1 MSEELNVKGSKVIGG
16 MFESGR
22 DEVAI
27 PHSGETIPWRDVV
40 AFVIQRAY
48 DNGFRQHAKLG
59 EAADIRLATAPKSNH
74 HPVAG
79 TGLYLP
85 PLSAQVCFAA
95 TIGVFALLPKE
106 ARLKLRIRW
115 RSTAPQPPSPDFLIW
130 EEGVVEMGKGRPV
143 SYRRESGGSDSLGE
157 KH

>member
-40 AFVIQRAY
+40 AFVIQRVLRHLDSA
-48 DNGFRQHAKLG
+48 GMQSSVHAPG
-59 EAADIRLATAPKSNH
+59 IRLATAPKSSNH
-74 HPVAG
+74 VEEG
-79 TGLYLP
+79 TGLHLP
-85 PLSAQVCFAA
+85 PVSEQDCCAA
-95 TIGVFALLPKE
+95 AKGLFMHCCQRQ

-115 RSTAPQPPSPDFLIW
+115 RSDNTSSRPLLI
-130 EEGVVEMGKGRPV
+130 
-143 SYRRESGGSDSLGE
+143 SSSG
-157 KH
+157 